1 MVRQAN
7 ETLNGYAALE
17 PLGWL
22 RGYAAFRAESLW
34 LSVRHLEMGR
44 LCLGGLA
51 AKRIA
56 RSTESRR
63 LSAREAAQPQTD
75 TPLTART

>member
-22 RGYAAFRAESLW
+22 CGSAAFRAESLW
-34 LSVRHLEMGR
+34 LSVRHLEIVR
-44 LCLGGLA
+44 VCLGGLA

-63 LSAREAAQPQTD
+63 LSAREAAQPHT
-75 TPLTART
+75 TYR

>member
-22 RGYAAFRAESLW
+22 RGYAAFHAESLW
-34 LSVRHLEMGR
+34 LSVRHLEIVR